1 MEGARGPRRS
11 RDQGPRGRGQRA
23 LVPRVATRALSPRRL
38 GSPSRRASLPG
49 ARGPREHTAGGK
61 GAEAHGRLPGGS
73 GFCAAPRPELLSER
87 QAAPAPPGIC
97 IPGSPPPA
105 AAEAGGAGQ
114 LGPPCR
120 ARGRRICSLHVLA
133 RSPIPDRLGLG
144 TGGILESIRRGSQ
157 PRDGAERKT
166 ERNTGGAGDPDT
178 CPPRVSP
185 PSTPSLDSNR
195 RPGLKGDHQETE
207 LTCLLVSGKRHD
219 RFVYVLEHSPG
230 QRNSLAPDVG
240 VSLPSVAKETVHR
253 RARPPDLTAFV
264 IAVTIVGIYQ

>member
-1 MEGARGPRRS
+1 MGGGGCHLPWPLGGHSRGAGSRVPTEKTRGGRAWAEEE
-11 RDQGPRGRGQRA
+11 QGPRGRGQLA

-49 ARGPREHTAGGK
+49 ARGPREQAAGGYW
-61 GAEAHGRLPGGS
+61 AEAHGRLSGGS

-87 QAAPAPPGIC
+87 QVAPAPPGIC

-114 LGPPCR
+114 LGSPCR
-120 ARGRRICSLHVLA
+120 ARGRRIRFLRVLA
-133 RSPIPDRLGLG
+133 RSPNPDRLGLG

-166 ERNTGGAGDPDT
+166 GRNTGGAGDPDT
-178 CPPRVSP
+178 CPPCVSP
-185 PSTPSLDSNR
+185 LSTPSLDSNR
-195 RPGLKGDHQETE
+195 GPCLKGDHQETE

-219 RFVYVLEHSPG
+219 RGERMLKKFQCVPECGLP
-230 QRNSLAPDVG
+230 LA
-240 VSLPSVAKETVHR
+240 T
-253 RARPPDLTAFV
+253 
-264 IAVTIVGIYQ
+264 